1 MTRIR
6 HRNLAVRVCLIATF
20 FVYGTLQVHAQAERA
35 GAAATIPIELT
46 SGKPFVQVKVND
58 SEPLWFIFDTG
69 NSGGPGVEEGQ
80 ARQLG
85 LDVKITQQGQFGAG
99 EGKEISIGQAT
110 GVTLTVGDQKL
121 VNQTVM
127 VLPMDHVAVVEGRS
141 VDGILGYSF
150 ISNYVVEIDY
160 GAGIIRLHD
169 PNTFKY
175 DGPGKLV
182 PFRLFNNWVVVRC
195 PIKLPNRE
203 PIDGAFV
210 VDTGARGTILFNRPF
225 VEANRLLKTMPEM
238 PLVTIGGGMGGE
250 ARGLVGRIE
259 HLQLGPFLLQQPIA
273 VFSQD
278 RTGVMASDAFS
289 GIIGGEVLRRC
300 KVFFDYSRQLMILEP
315 LAKTPPPYEYDMS
328 GLFLIAEGPDFKT
341 FRVQSVMSGSPAADA
356 GLKRDDIIT
365 AINDRPAQELTLEHV
380 RSMFKQVDEEY
391 RLDVK
396 RGEQTL
402 QLVIKTRK
410 LI

>member
-1 MTRIR
+1 MLRR
-6 HRNLAVRVCLIATF
+6 CLWGVLIA
-20 FVYGTLQVHAQAERA
+20 GTSVQVQPVRAEGGRPEEA
-35 GAAATIPIELT
+35 VEIPFEIT

-69 NSGGPGVEEGQ
+69 NSGAPGIDEGR

-85 LDVKITQQGQFGAG
+85 LDVKIMQQGHFGAG
-99 EGKEISIGQAT
+99 EGEEISIGQAE

-127 VLPMDHVAVVEGRS
+127 VLPFDHVAAVEGRA
-141 VDGILGYSF
+141 VNGILGYTF
-150 ISNYVVEIDY
+150 ICNYVVEIDY
-160 GAGIIRLHD
+160 GGKTIRLHD

-175 DGPGKLV
+175 NGPGKLI

-195 PIKLPNRE
+195 PFKLPERE

-225 VEANRLLKTMPEM
+225 VEAKRLLETMPEM

-250 ARGLVGRIE
+250 AKGLVGRIG
-259 HLQLGPFLLQQPIA
+259 HLQLGPFLLQEPIA

-300 KVFFDYSRQLMILEP
+300 KVFFDYSRQLMVLEP
-315 LAKTPPPYEYDMS
+315 LAETPPSYEYDMS
-328 GLFLIAEGPDFKT
+328 GLFLIAEGPDFRT
-341 FRVQSVMSGSPAADA
+341 FRVQSVMPGSPAADA
-356 GLKRDDIIT
+356 GLKRGDIIT
-365 AINDRPAQELTLEHV
+365 AINDRSAQELTLEQV

-396 RGEQTL
+396 RGEQAL
-402 QLVIKTRK
+402 QLVIKTRR